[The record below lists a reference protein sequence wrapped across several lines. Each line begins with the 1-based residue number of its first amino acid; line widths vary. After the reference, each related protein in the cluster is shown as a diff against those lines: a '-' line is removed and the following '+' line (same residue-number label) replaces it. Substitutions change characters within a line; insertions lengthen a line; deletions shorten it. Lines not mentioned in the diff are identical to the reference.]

1 MDSVKTQLETLGYA
15 IIPSLLTLAECRAL
29 HDGGWNFWEKR
40 GIDRKTPS
48 TWKDIHKWIPN
59 KGMLFQ
65 HWNVGHMQAIWDVR
79 SNPKVISV
87 FESIWGT
94 DNLACSF
101 DGMSMGLAP
110 EITNKGWD
118 HKQKG
123 WLHLDQSPARNGFE
137 CVQGWVTPVRVDEG
151 DASLTVLSGSH
162 KFHGEFADTF
172 ELRSNKADW
181 YKLTP
186 EHVQW
191 YKDKG
196 CQQVTITC
204 PQGSMVLWD
213 SRTIHAGKGPV
224 KGRPRPKNRM
234 VVYISMMPDTLTPR
248 QRQTKQK
255 AILEGRMTTHW
266 ASERV
271 KLFGKHP
278 QHYGKGLPDNPEYE
292 LPLLTARGAKL
303 AGFDGECPLTIE
315 DGVARKAAAEA
326 WLANMSAKGTSAKGA
341 KRKSSGGAAAA
352 KKPRVELPDFPLIG
366 NVENAVITFA
376 GSIESDRTGATH
388 GTKRRGFSRDDLVNI
403 GKVFH
408 TSTLYTVGSTLPG
421 MEIEGH
427 VLIVKQFG
435 DPNILYEICNT
446 HKDYID
452 RHLWSYGKLK
462 NKNARWNT
470 NYADIEQKG
479 DITNPDP
486 AKRVPSLIPFTKVPH
501 IAAVRDRLSL
511 LPGVDTR
518 DLYGEVNI
526 YRKSK
531 TIQGIGEHMDKER
544 EMVIGLTVGTVPRF
558 ICFQAYKGVQ
568 PIGPKLKIRL
578 DPGDM
583 YFMDII
589 GKGTGSVM
597 KPHIRHHATG
607 GTGSERY
614 LKKVVSDK
622 RRKLLEKAKTT
633 TLNTYSQA
641 IVDGN
646 ELFTD
651 GKPVRTNLRPPGK
664 PLNYLLPTTN
674 TPKTH

>member
-1 MDSVKTQLETLGYA
+1 MDSVKTQLENNGYA
-15 IIPSLLTLAECRAL
+15 IIPNLLDLQECRSL
-29 HDGGWNFWEKR
+29 YDGFWDFWKAR
-40 GIDRKTPS
+40 GIERTDTS
-48 TWKDIHKWIPN
+48 TWKSIYEWKPN
-59 KGMLFQ
+59 HGMLIQ

-79 SNPKVISV
+79 SNPKVTGV
-87 FESIWGT
+87 FENIWGT

-110 EITNKGWD
+110 EITNQGWD
-118 HKQKG
+118 HNMRG

-137 CVQGWVTPVRVDEG
+137 CVQGWVTPVRVEEG

-162 KFHGEFADTF
+162 KFHAEFADTF
-172 ELRSNKADW
+172 DLRNNKADW

-204 PQGSMVLWD
+204 PQGSMVLWE
-213 SRTIHAGKGPV
+213 SRTVHAGKGPV
-224 KGRPRPKNRM
+224 KGRFRPKNRM
-234 VVYISMMPDTLTPR
+234 VAYISMMPDTLTPADR
-248 QRQTKQK
+248 LKKQK

-266 ASERV
+266 ASQRV
-271 KLFGKHP
+271 KLFGKYP
-278 QHYGKGLPDNPEYE
+278 RTYGKGLPDNPEYE
-292 LPLLTARGAKL
+292 LPLLTARGATL

-326 WLANMSAKGTSAKGA
+326 WLANMSASGASA
-341 KRKSSGGAAAA
+341 KRKSSGAASAA
-352 KKPRVELPDFPLIG
+352 KKPRVELPDFPLRG
-366 NVENAVITFA
+366 TVENAVITFA

-388 GTKRRGFSRDDLVNI
+388 GTKRRGFSKDDLVNI

-421 MEIEGH
+421 MEVEGH

-435 DPNILYEICNT
+435 DPSIFHEICNT

-452 RHLWSYGKLK
+452 RHMWSYGKLK

-470 NYADIEQKG
+470 NYADIEQMG

-486 AKRVPSLIPFTKVPH
+486 AKRVPSLIPFAKVPH
-501 IAAVRDRLSL
+501 IAAVRERLSL

-526 YRKSK
+526 YRISK

-544 EMVIGLTVGTVPRF
+544 EMVIGLTLGTVPRF
-558 ICFQAYKGVQ
+558 ICFQAYAGVQ

-583 YFMDII
+583 YFMDIV

-607 GTGSERY
+607 GTGSEKFLANVVKARE
-614 LKKVVSDK
+614 KKL
-622 RRKLLEKAKTT
+622 REKQAKGV
-633 TLNTYSQA
+633 TLNIYSQA

-651 GKPVRTNLRPPGK
+651 GDPVRTNLRPPGK

-674 TPKTH
+674 APNTH